1 MENVVADVREIGE
14 GARIASSA
22 VVKAPKV
29 IIGRNVVI
37 DERVKIICKH
47 EIVLGDN
54 VYVGNDCAIIL
65 KSFSIGEY
73 TKLHNHSLLN
83 GKGSVHIGD
92 NCWIGQNCVL
102 NGEDILTIGNNV
114 GIGTYSSVWTHGY
127 YGQLVE
133 GCQIFSIKPTT
144 IEDDAWLVGSYNTVF
159 PGVTIGSKAV
169 LMGTSVVTKSLESN
183 RVYSGNPAR
192 DITDKV
198 GVPFVPIN
206 YSEKRAIILKFLR
219 DSFTDN
225 NKSYSEIENGLD
237 VHGVGRILFD
247 TYDKSDSKTEAVVFQ
262 EEVIDW
268 SLAQNISKFCLTSK
282 EYQKNYTEIER
293 LVKTVLNPA
302 AARFVTHKS

>member
-1 MENVVADVREIGE
+1 MENVVAEVRQIGE
-14 GARIASSA
+14 GTRIASTA
-22 VVKAPKV
+22 VVKAPTV

-54 VYVGNDCAIIL
+54 VYIGNDCAIIL

-83 GKGSVHIGD
+83 GKGSVLIGD

-102 NGEDILTIGNNV
+102 NGEDVLTIGNNV

-183 RVYSGNPAR
+183 RVFSGNPAR

-198 GVPFVPIN
+198 GVPFVPIT
-206 YSEKRAIILKFLR
+206 YAEKRAIILKFLTE
-219 DSFTDN
+219 SLTEN
-225 NKSYSEIENGLD
+225 NKSYSEIENGLE
-237 VHGVGRILFD
+237 VRGVGKILFD
-247 TYDKSDSKTEAVVFQ
+247 ANDIADIHSEAVVFYK
-262 EEVIDW
+262 EVTDW
-268 SLAQNISKFCLTSK
+268 TQVSNVSKFCLTSK
-282 EYQKNYTEIER
+282 EYQKNYSEIER
-293 LVKTVLNPA
+293 LVKTTLNPA
-302 AARFVTHKS
+302 AARFVSRS